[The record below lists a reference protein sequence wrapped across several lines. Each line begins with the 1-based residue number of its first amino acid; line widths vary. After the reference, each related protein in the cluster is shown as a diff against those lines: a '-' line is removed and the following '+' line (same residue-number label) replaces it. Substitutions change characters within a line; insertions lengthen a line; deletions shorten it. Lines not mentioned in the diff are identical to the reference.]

1 MSKIINNEQELKN
14 IFLPKIKE
22 AVDYIMDKI
31 WKENKDLIQS
41 MVYDVYEPSVY
52 NRTGEFKEA
61 WDTKVNTKGNHIEG
75 EFYYDWNKLTPG
87 DDDPESPRYGQHVSA
102 IDRFL
107 MTEYLAEVIYQGLAG
122 PAFGHGVHSGKW
134 TEKRNA
140 WEALDKWLSN
150 RQLRSIFEE
159 GMTKAG
165 IPWKRNKAS
174 IKAEKNKW

>member
-1 MSKIINNEQELKN
+1 MANLITNERQFKN

-22 AVDYIMDKI
+22 AVEYIMQRI
-31 WKENKDLIQS
+31 WKENRNLIQLF
-41 MVYDVYEPSVY
+41 VYDSYSPSVY

-61 WDTKVNTKGNHIEG
+61 WNTKTNTNGDKITG
-75 EFYYDWNKLTPG
+75 EFYYDWKKLTPG
-87 DDDPESPRYGQHVSA
+87 DNDPESPRYGQHVSA

-107 MTEYLAEVIYQGLAG
+107 MTEYLADVIYQGLAG

-140 WEALDKWLSN
+140 WEQLDKWLSN
-150 RQLRSIFEE
+150 AQLREIFED

-165 IPWKRNKAS
+165 IPWKRNKGRIIS
-174 IKAEKNKW
+174 EKSK